1 MCKMNRKAVTLVE
14 LLVVVL
20 ILAALS
26 AIAIPRI
33 SHSAQT
39 AKFNACDT
47 NVDVINSAI
56 ELSAA
61 ENNGSYPLNQSALDL
76 DVLGDTDIFPD
87 GSPAC
92 PLSGTYTYNA
102 TTKRVSCNHP

>member
-1 MCKMNRKAVTLVE
+1 MLRTTKRKGITLIE

-33 SHSAQT
+33 SQSANN
-39 AKFNACDT
+39 AKANACKT

-56 ELSAA
+56 EMYNADT
-61 ENNGSYPLNQSALDL
+61 GTYPATL
-76 DVLGDTDIFPD
+76 DVVTQDINYFPE
-87 GSPAC
+87 GEPTCPVTNAAYPAV
-92 PLSGTYTYNA
+92 LVNN
-102 TTKRVSCNHP
+102 RVDDSAHAH